1 MRSYECAVI
10 LHPAVNDD
18 GLKASTAKY
27 VDIIAHAGGEITRL
41 ETWGKRRLSYEIM
54 KQPEGH
60 YFFYKFRGA
69 NTLVDEL
76 GRQLR
81 IDENVLRHMIV
92 RDELATGEESKLE
105 GPVEPSFRQPERES
119 AEDHR
124 PAFRQERDRD
134 GDYRG
139 ERGEREEKRR

>member
-10 LHPAVNDD
+10 LHPAVNED
-18 GLKASTAKY
+18 GLKASAARY
-27 VDIIAHAGGEITRL
+27 VDIISRAGGEITRV

-60 YFFYKFRGA
+60 YYFYRFRGA
-69 NTLVDEL
+69 TQLVDEL

-92 RDELATGEESKLE
+92 RDELATGAEEKLDPATIE
-105 GPVEPSFRQPERES
+105 PVMRHPEREVR
-119 AEDHR
+119 EEVEH
-124 PAFRQERDRD
+124 
-134 GDYRG
+134 RG
-139 ERGEREEKRR
+139 ERFERYERHEREERR

>member
-27 VDIIAHAGGEITRL
+27 VEIIAHAGGEITRV

-60 YFFYKFRGA
+60 YFFYRFRGA
-69 NTLVDEL
+69 SALVDEL
-76 GRQLR
+76 GRHLR
-81 IDENVLRHMIV
+81 IDENVLRHLIV
-92 RDELATGEESKLE
+92 QDELANGAEPALE
-105 GPVEPSFRQPERES
+105 PGTVEPTFRHPERERE
-119 AEDHR
+119 EDHR
-124 PAFRQERDRD
+124 PAFRQERERD
-134 GDYRG
+134 
-139 ERGEREEKRR
+139 REEDRRG